1 MRLSVRASV
10 RGPCE
15 HDRNYTVAC
24 FFFKLGRHVNHDE
37 RMNPID
43 FGGQRSKV
51 KVTMDIYGNKL
62 VNTIETEPLYIS
74 LSNLAGMLTMVRGW
88 ALLILEVRGLRSR
101 SQLTYMEI
109 SL

>member
-1 MRLSVRASV
+1 MRLSVRPSI

-24 FFFKLGRHVNHDE
+24 FFDKLGRHVNHHE

-51 KVTMDIYGNKL
+51 KVTIDIYGNKL
-62 VNTIETEPLYIS
+62 VNTIETEPLCIS
-74 LSNLAGMLTMVRGW
+74 LSNLADILTMVRGW
-88 ALLILEVRGLRSR
+88 TLLILEVRGQRSR
-101 SQLTYMEI
+101 SQ
-109 SL
+109 